1 MPRTG
6 VLGENSPPSTGMSAW
21 LSTAP
26 ADQAASASIARYSRN
41 SRFAGVANT
50 NITALYDRN
59 PTALSHASTAA
70 AKPRAASSIE
80 TPSTGTPASRTTS
93 AVPLAEPFIT
103 AVPRSTEG
111 SRNVSSAAAVAA
123 AASAADNQYAGPR
136 GPSTPAGP
144 RSRGG
149 SGNASGA
156 AAVAAAASAAD
167 NQYAGPRGPITR
179 IWAPRDA
186 GRAACGCPV
195 AFLTLPPPG
204 HGILPL
210 FFW

>member
-6 VLGENSPPSTGMSAW
+6 VLGENSPPSTGISAW

-111 SRNVSSAAAVAA
+111 SRTV
-123 AASAADNQYAGPR
+123 G
-136 GPSTPAGP
+136 
-144 RSRGG
+144 
-149 SGNASGA
+149 GA
-156 AAVAAAASAAD
+156 AAVAPAASAAD

>member
-6 VLGENSPPSTGMSAW
+6 VLGENSPPSTGISAW

-59 PTALSHASTAA
+59 PTAPSHAGTAA
-70 AKPRAASSIE
+70 AAPRAASSIE
-80 TPSTGTPASRTTS
+80 TPNTGTPASRTIS

-123 AASAADNQYAGPR
+123 AASAADNQYAGPC
-136 GPSTPAGP
+136 
-144 RSRGG
+144 
-149 SGNASGA
+149 
-156 AAVAAAASAAD
+156 
-167 NQYAGPRGPITR
+167 GPITR
-179 IWAPRDA
+179 IWVPRGA
-186 GRAACGCPV
+186 GRAARGCTV
-195 AFLTLPPPG
+195 VVMTLTPPG
-204 HGILPL
+204 HGISPL
-210 FFW
+210 LFRPLRGSA